1 MMTEIASR
9 LGRVISTVCMTV
21 VVFGASVVVD
31 RTGVV
36 TLLADSVAQESRA
49 KKKEKTR
56 KTPALRNNIY
66 EKLAEAQT
74 FAEAKD
80 YASAEE
86 ILNEMLDATSKK
98 SKLNAYE
105 LANVY
110 NTYAFLRYAVED
122 YNGALNYYQKVI
134 DQRPQIPVA
143 LEVGTLFTIAQ
154 LHFLQENWQK
164 GIDTLNQWM
173 AVTEIPN
180 TNAYVLLAN
189 GYFQLKDYDKS
200 LENIQIA
207 IDREEAAG
215 KLPKEQWYNLAR
227 FIHFDRDSFAEALDI
242 LEILIMYYPKKQYWV
257 QASHLY
263 GEQKDEARQLAIL
276 EATYQQNLLDKSQD
290 LVLLS
295 QLYLNAEVPYPA
307 AKTLE
312 KGFKD
317 EIVEDDSKNYE
328 LAGVAW
334 RQAQEVTKS
343 LPMLELAA
351 EKSEKG
357 ELYARLGSVYL
368 DVDKNKEAVA
378 ALNKGLKRG
387 GVKRTDQAR
396 LALGMAYFNLGEF
409 NSARKAFREAAKD
422 KRAKAFARQWLK
434 YINSEEKRLNEI
446 AKELG

>member
-1 MMTEIASR
+1 MMTGMTSR
-9 LGRVISTVCMTV
+9 VSRIISATCMAT
-21 VVFGASVVVD
+21 VVFGAAVALDRANIVSVVS
-31 RTGVV
+31 G
-36 TLLADSVAQESRA
+36 AVAQENER
-49 KKKEKTR
+49 KKQETR

-80 YASAEE
+80 YAAAEE
-86 ILNEMLDATSKK
+86 ILDEMLDATSKK

-122 YNGALNYYQKVI
+122 YDGALNYYQKVI

-173 AVTEIPN
+173 AVTEIPS

-189 GYFQLKDYDKS
+189 GYFQLKDYDRS

-227 FIHFDRDSFAEALDI
+227 FIHFDRDNYAEALEI

-276 EATYQQNLLDKSQD
+276 EASYEQNLLDRSQD

-307 AKTLE
+307 ARTLE

-317 EIVEDDSKNYE
+317 DIVEDDSKNYE

-334 RQAQEVTKS
+334 RQAQEVEKS

-378 ALNKGLKRG
+378 AINKGLKRG
-387 GVKRTDQAR
+387 GVKRSDQAR

-422 KRAKAFARQWLK
+422 ERAKSFAQQWLK
-434 YINSEEKRLNEI
+434 YISSEEKRINEI

>member
-1 MMTEIASR
+1 MMTGLTSR
-9 LGRVISTVCMTV
+9 VSRIISATCMATV
-21 VVFGASVVVD
+21 VLGATVALDRANIVSVVSD
-31 RTGVV
+31 
-36 TLLADSVAQESRA
+36 AVAQENER
-49 KKKEKTR
+49 KKQETR

-80 YASAEE
+80 YAAAEE
-86 ILNEMLDATSKK
+86 ILDEMLDATSKK

-122 YNGALNYYQKVI
+122 YDGALNYYQKVI

-173 AVTEIPN
+173 AVTEIPS

-189 GYFQLKDYDKS
+189 GYFQLKDYDRS

-227 FIHFDRDSFAEALDI
+227 FIHFDRDNYAEALEI

-276 EATYQQNLLDKSQD
+276 EASYEQNLLDRSQD

-307 AKTLE
+307 ARTLE

-317 EIVEDDSKNYE
+317 DIVEDDSKNYE

-334 RQAQEVTKS
+334 RQAQEVAKS

-378 ALNKGLKRG
+378 AISKGLKRG
-387 GVKRTDQAR
+387 GVKRSDQAR

-422 KRAKAFARQWLK
+422 ERAKTFAQQWLK
-434 YINSEEKRLNEI
+434 YINSEEKRINEI

>member
-1 MMTEIASR
+1 MIEVTSR
-9 LGRVISTVCMTV
+9 VSRFISVTCMV
-21 VVFGASVVVD
+21 AVVFGASVVLD
-31 RTGVV
+31 RAGFVSFV
-36 TLLADSVAQESRA
+36 TESVAQESGR
-49 KKKEKTR
+49 KKKEQTR

-80 YASAEE
+80 YPAAEE

-98 SKLNAYE
+98 RKLNGYE

-134 DQRPQIPVA
+134 DQRPDIPVA

-189 GYFQLKDYDKS
+189 GYFQLKEYDKS
-200 LENIQIA
+200 LENIQTA
-207 IDREEAAG
+207 IDRDEAAG

-227 FIHFDRDSFAEALDI
+227 FIHFDRESYAEALEI

-276 EATYQQNLLDKSQD
+276 EASYEQNLLDKSQD

-307 AKTLE
+307 AKTLD

-368 DVDKNKEAVA
+368 DVDKNKEAVT

-387 GVKRTDQAR
+387 GVKRADQAR

-422 KRAKAFARQWLK
+422 KRAKAFARQWLN
-434 YINSEEKRLNEI
+434 YINSEEKRITEI

>member
-1 MMTEIASR
+1 MTEIASR

-36 TLLADSVAQESRA
+36 SLIADSVAQESRA

>member
-36 TLLADSVAQESRA
+36 TLIADSVAQESRA

-189 GYFQLKDYDKS
+189 GYFQLKD
-200 LENIQIA
+200 
-207 IDREEAAG
+207 
-215 KLPKEQWYNLAR
+215 
-227 FIHFDRDSFAEALDI
+227 
-242 LEILIMYYPKKQYWV
+242 
-257 QASHLY
+257 
-263 GEQKDEARQLAIL
+263 
-276 EATYQQNLLDKSQD
+276 
-290 LVLLS
+290 
-295 QLYLNAEVPYPA
+295 
-307 AKTLE
+307 
-312 KGFKD
+312 
-317 EIVEDDSKNYE
+317 
-328 LAGVAW
+328 
-334 RQAQEVTKS
+334 
-343 LPMLELAA
+343 
-351 EKSEKG
+351 
-357 ELYARLGSVYL
+357 
-368 DVDKNKEAVA
+368 
-378 ALNKGLKRG
+378 
-387 GVKRTDQAR
+387 
-396 LALGMAYFNLGEF
+396 
-409 NSARKAFREAAKD
+409 
-422 KRAKAFARQWLK
+422 
-434 YINSEEKRLNEI
+434 
-446 AKELG
+446 